1 MNKVIDFVKEKYK
14 VFIPIL
20 FILVI
25 LIVGFFFYN
34 EYKYEYTLEKKT
46 YKVYKEVLGSKLDFD
61 MDIYTNKR
69 GIIKKLNSNKDVS
82 FDSNPIYFDGKD
94 KVLFAQNMDIV
105 FPYENNTEYMVS
117 KYSLYEKKG
126 NLHYINNEG
135 NNKDYLYFF
144 MYDGD
149 DLYFFIDEVN
159 LYIGGTEYTKLSGM
173 SYVSL
178 VGDTLIYYDK
188 DSDKTEAIDINSDD
202 SVSIENKFISID
214 MRSNKLGKSKLLSNN
229 LDGLSKLRNKKS
241 NDK

>member
-1 MNKVIDFVKEKYK
+1 MNKIIDFVKEKYK

-46 YKVYKEVLGSKLDFD
+46 YKAYKEILGSKLDFD
-61 MDIYTNKR
+61 IDIYSNKR
-69 GIIKKLNSNKDVS
+69 GVIKKLNSNKDVS
-82 FDSNPIYFDGKD
+82 FDSNPIYFSDKD
-94 KVLFAQNMDIV
+94 KVLFPREMDII
-105 FPYENNTEYMVS
+105 FPYENNVEYSTS
-117 KYSLYEKKG
+117 KYSVYEKKG

-149 DLYFFIDEVN
+149 DLYFFIDEVT
-159 LYIGGTEYTKLSGM
+159 LYVGGKEYTKLSGM

-178 VGDTLIYYDK
+178 VGDTLIYYNK
-188 DSDKTEAIDINSDD
+188 DSDKSEAIDINSND
-202 SVSIENKFISID
+202 SVNIENKFISID

-229 LDGLSKLRNKKS
+229 LEGLSKLKNKKS
-241 NDK
+241 SDN